1 MLHTTISGH
10 LVMGLGEIGEEDI
23 HYNLEF
29 QIMCNHLHMGVL
41 WLIIK
46 IIRLFS
52 IYMWVFIAE
61 LLPSMFILDLVTDL
75 GEDPS
80 YLFSIVELK

>member
-10 LVMGLGEIGEEDI
+10 LVVGLGEIGEEDI

-29 QIMCNHLHMGVL
+29 QIMCNHLHLGV
-41 WLIIK
+41 W
-46 IIRLFS
+46 
-52 IYMWVFIAE
+52 WVFTAE